1 MLFAV
6 FVMECLGTDFTLEL
20 EFVHDAQD
28 VLIEVF
34 SEISLD
40 SFVFAYGTLI
50 LF

>member
-1 MLFAV
+1 MFFTVLI
-6 FVMECLGTDFTLEL
+6 MKCLGTDFALEL

-34 SEISLD
+34 FKISLD
-40 SFVFAYGTLI
+40 SFVFAYGTLV